1 MKEWRVFRVAVVVLL
16 LAIVA
21 MLYLIYQ
28 NTIPAKQAQ
37 PSHQTPVKT
46 QSV

>member
-1 MKEWRVFRVAVVVLL
+1 MKEWRVFRVVVVLLL

-28 NTIPAKQAQ
+28 NTMPAKQAQ
-37 PSHQTPVKT
+37 PFHQTTIKT
-46 QSV
+46 ESA